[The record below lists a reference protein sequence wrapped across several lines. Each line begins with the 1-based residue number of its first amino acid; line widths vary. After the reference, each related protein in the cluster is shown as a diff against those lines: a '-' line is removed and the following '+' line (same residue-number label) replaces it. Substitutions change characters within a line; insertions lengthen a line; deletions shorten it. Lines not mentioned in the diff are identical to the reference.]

1 LVNDNGEVSITDFG
15 LSRVLDTTGFLVSG
29 TLRYMAPELLEVC
42 EGEEFNPSMAQGW
55 RGKAP
60 ERMAVSLN
68 EADEAIPR
76 VTKATDM
83 WEFGMIALEILTG
96 TIPFFYIKRDAR
108 VIHFVVSGG
117 RPERARC
124 HQINNEI
131 WRILERCWDA
141 DPIQRPSMAFLST
154 FFTSHAGGRVRL

>member
-1 LVNDNGEVSITDFG
+1 LPQISQAASAIEYLHGKSIVHGDIQPVSVSTELIIVDSHQLQSHILVNDNGEVSITDFG

-42 EGEEFNPSMAQGW
+42 EGEEFNPSMALGW

-83 WEFGMIALEILTG
+83 WEFGMIALEVRIC
-96 TIPFFYIKRDAR
+96 
-108 VIHFVVSGG
+108 VSISPAVLGKL
-117 RPERARC
+117 RKMTCR
-124 HQINNEI
+124 
-131 WRILERCWDA
+131 
-141 DPIQRPSMAFLST
+141 S
-154 FFTSHAGGRVRL
+154 